1 MAKNQG
7 GKSMNLIDLIKP
19 IFELM
24 FPFMVMI
31 LAFFVWRAIKSFW
44 SLEIDMSQKHQ
55 FRKGET
61 EYQDPVRP
69 HSKSFYT
76 YMQLAFMT
84 TPNRQRQLVKQLS
97 ERLKETKE
105 LHSQISNK
113 KVSSNLSLLMEDPEE
128 WLKNTQ
134 KKMSTPRISRR
145 KPFSDIIY
153 EEILQILTE
162 VDSLYDVQILPNLE

>member
-1 MAKNQG
+1 
-7 GKSMNLIDLIKP
+7 MNLIDLIKP
-19 IFELM
+19 IFELI
-24 FPFMVMI
+24 FPFMIMI

-44 SLEIDMSQKHQ
+44 SLEIDVSQKYQ

-61 EYQDPVRP
+61 EYRDPVRP

-97 ERLKETKE
+97 ERIQETKE
-105 LHSQISNK
+105 IHAQVSNK
-113 KVSSNLSLLMEDPEE
+113 KISSNLSLLMEDPEE
-128 WLKNTQ
+128 WLKNAQ
-134 KKMSTPRISRR
+134 KKMSSQRITRQ
-145 KPFSDIIY
+145 KTLSDIIY

>member
-1 MAKNQG
+1 
-7 GKSMNLIDLIKP
+7 MNLIDVIKP

-44 SLEIDMSQKHQ
+44 SLEIDVSQKYQ

-61 EYQDPVRP
+61 EYRDPIRP
-69 HSKSFYT
+69 HSESFYT
-76 YMQLAFMT
+76 YMQLASMT
-84 TPNRQRQLVKQLS
+84 TPNRQQQLVKQLS
-97 ERLKETKE
+97 ERIKETKE
-105 LHSQISNK
+105 MNMQVSNK
-113 KVSSNLSLLMEDPEE
+113 EISSNLSLLMEDPEE

-134 KKMSTPRISRR
+134 KKMSSPRITRR
-145 KPFSDIIY
+145 KPFSDIMY

>member
-1 MAKNQG
+1 
-7 GKSMNLIDLIKP
+7 MNLIDVIKP
-19 IFELM
+19 MFELM

-44 SLEIDMSQKHQ
+44 SLEIDVSQKYQ

-61 EYQDPVRP
+61 EYRDPIRP
-69 HSKSFYT
+69 HSESFYT

-84 TPNRQRQLVKQLS
+84 TPNRQQQLVKQLS
-97 ERLKETKE
+97 ERIKETKE
-105 LHSQISNK
+105 MNMQVSNK
-113 KVSSNLSLLMEDPEE
+113 EISSNLSLLMEDPEE

-134 KKMSTPRISRR
+134 KKMSPPRITRR
-145 KPFSDIIY
+145 KPFSDIMY

>member
-1 MAKNQG
+1 
-7 GKSMNLIDLIKP
+7 MNLIDLIKP
-19 IFELM
+19 IFELI
-24 FPFMVMI
+24 FPFMIMI

-44 SLEIDMSQKHQ
+44 SLEIDVSQKYQ

-61 EYQDPVRP
+61 EYRDPVRP
-69 HSKSFYT
+69 HSESFYT

-97 ERLKETKE
+97 ERIQETKE
-105 LHSQISNK
+105 IHAQVSNK
-113 KVSSNLSLLMEDPEE
+113 KISSNLSLLMEDPEE
-128 WLKNTQ
+128 WLKNAQ
-134 KKMSTPRISRR
+134 KKMSSQRITRQ
-145 KPFSDIIY
+145 KTLSDIIY